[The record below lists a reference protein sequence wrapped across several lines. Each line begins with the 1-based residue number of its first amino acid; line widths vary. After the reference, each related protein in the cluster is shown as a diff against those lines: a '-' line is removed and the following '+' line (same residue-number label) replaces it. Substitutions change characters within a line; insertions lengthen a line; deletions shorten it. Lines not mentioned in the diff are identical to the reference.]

1 VKDGY
6 DILKCRSCGVLFRA
20 DLPDSDSLRE
30 IYGAAYFTASAGDTG
45 GQGYADYLGEA
56 PNHRANAQARIRLL
70 EKYLTPARL
79 LDVGCA
85 AGFFLDEARRAGWE
99 GEGVEVSAGMVDHA
113 RNQLGL
119 SVHDAPFADVELDSE
134 SFDAVTMW
142 DYIEHS
148 ADPAGD
154 LRHSS
159 RLLRPGGVLALST
172 GDARSMI
179 ARLSGSRWHLLTPR
193 HHNFFFTQR
202 SLQQAFASAGMKV
215 ELMTYASNLYSVYY
229 LLYKLRTLW
238 DFPAL
243 ERMAGRVGRTRLGER
258 AIPINLRDIVTVVG
272 RRL

>member
-1 VKDGY
+1 MKDGY
-6 DILKCRSCGVLFRA
+6 EILQCRSCGILFRA

-30 IYGAAYFTASAGDTG
+30 IYGAAYFAASAGDTG
-45 GQGYADYLGEA
+45 GQGYADYLGEEA
-56 PNHRANAQARIRLL
+56 NHRANARARLGLL
-70 EKYLTPARL
+70 ERHLTPGGL

-85 AGFFLDEARRAGWE
+85 AGFFLDEARALGWE

-113 RNQLGL
+113 RNHLGL
-119 SVHDAPFADVELDSE
+119 SVHDAPFADVALDAGT
-134 SFDAVTMW
+134 FDAVTMW

-154 LRHSS
+154 LKHASQ
-159 RLLRPGGVLALST
+159 LLRPGGILALST

-193 HHNFFFTQR
+193 HHNFFFTQE
-202 SLQQAFASAGMKV
+202 SLEKAFASAGMRV

-238 DFPAL
+238 DFPGL
-243 ERMAGRVGRTRLGER
+243 ERIVGRVGRTRLGER

>member
-6 DILKCRSCGVLFRA
+6 DIVQCHSCGVFFRA

-30 IYGAAYFTASAGDTG
+30 IYGAAYFAASAGDTG
-45 GQGYADYLGEA
+45 GQGYADYLGEEA
-56 PNHRANAQARIRLL
+56 NHRANAQARLRLL
-70 EKYLTPARL
+70 ERHLAPGRL

-85 AGFFLDEARRAGWE
+85 AGFFLDEARGAGWD
-99 GEGVEVSAGMVDHA
+99 GQGVEVSSGMVDHGKE
-113 RNQLGL
+113 RLGL
-119 SVHDAPFADVELDSE
+119 SVHDAPFADVELDAGT
-134 SFDAVTMW
+134 FDAVTMW

-154 LRHSS
+154 LRHASQ
-159 RLLRPGGVLALST
+159 LLRSGGVLALST

-193 HHNFFFTQR
+193 HHNFFFTR
-202 SLQQAFASAGMKV
+202 PSLQHAFTNAGLKV
-215 ELMTYASNLYSVYY
+215 ELMTYASNLYSVFY

-238 DFPAL
+238 DSPRL
-243 ERMAGRVGRTRLGER
+243 ERMAGRVGRTRFGER

>member
-1 VKDGY
+1 MKDGY
-6 DILKCRSCGVLFRA
+6 DIVQCQSCGVLFRA

-30 IYGAAYFTASAGDTG
+30 IYGAAYFAASAGDTG
-45 GQGYADYLGEA
+45 GQGYADYLGEEA
-56 PNHRANAQARIRLL
+56 NHRANARARLRLL
-70 EKYLTPARL
+70 ERHLAPGRL

-85 AGFFLDEARRAGWE
+85 AGFFLDEARGAGWD
-99 GEGVEVSAGMVDHA
+99 GQGVEVSSGMVDHGQ
-113 RNQLGL
+113 NQLGL
-119 SVHDAPFADVELDSE
+119 SVHAAPFADVELDAGT
-134 SFDAVTMW
+134 FDAVTMW

-154 LRHSS
+154 LRHAS
-159 RLLRPGGVLALST
+159 RLLRSGGVLALST

-193 HHNFFFTQR
+193 HHNFFFTR
-202 SLQQAFASAGMKV
+202 PSLQQAFTNAGLKV
-215 ELMTYASNLYSVYY
+215 ELMTSASNLYSVFY

-238 DFPAL
+238 DSPRL
-243 ERMAGRVGRTRLGER
+243 ERMAGRVGRTRFGER